1 MGAIEWLYLQ
11 LILVGK
17 PGWINGEGLEP
28 CSTLPDGLSKYF
40 QELNKTLARIISLE
54 VGNADEGFLII
65 FNQMLQSYYKI
76 DDNNLSTLLEAN
88 EERDQFLLAD
98 ELKKKNILTF
108 MKAIRIYLNREDVA
122 KAKASYEVLKRIES
136 INSGIFQFPT
146 EEDNLIAQ
154 ERKVV
159 EEKMSNL

>member
-1 MGAIEWLYLQ
+1 MIKQ
-11 LILVGK
+11 DFI
-17 PGWINGEGLEP
+17 
-28 CSTLPDGLSKYF
+28 SKYI

-54 VGNADEGFLII
+54 IGNADEGFLII

-76 DDNNLSTLLEAN
+76 DDNNLSTLLQAN

-159 EEKMSNL
+159 EEKMTNL

>member
-1 MGAIEWLYLQ
+1 MIKQ
-11 LILVGK
+11 DFI
-17 PGWINGEGLEP
+17 
-28 CSTLPDGLSKYF
+28 SKYI

-159 EEKMSNL
+159 EEKMTNL

>member
-1 MGAIEWLYLQ
+1 MIKQ
-11 LILVGK
+11 DFI
-17 PGWINGEGLEP
+17 
-28 CSTLPDGLSKYF
+28 SKYI

-54 VGNADEGFLII
+54 IGNADEGFLII

-76 DDNNLSTLLEAN
+76 DDNNLSTLLQAN

-122 KAKASYEVLKRIES
+122 KAKTSYEVLKRIES

-159 EEKMSNL
+159 EEKMTNL

>member
-1 MGAIEWLYLQ
+1 MIKQ
-11 LILVGK
+11 DFI
-17 PGWINGEGLEP
+17 
-28 CSTLPDGLSKYF
+28 SKYI

-54 VGNADEGFLII
+54 IGNADEGFLII

-76 DDNNLSTLLEAN
+76 DDNNLSTLLEEN

-108 MKAIRIYLNREDVA
+108 MKAIRIYLNREDIV

>member
-1 MGAIEWLYLQ
+1 MIKQ
-11 LILVGK
+11 DFI
-17 PGWINGEGLEP
+17 
-28 CSTLPDGLSKYF
+28 SKYI

-159 EEKMSNL
+159 EEKMSN

>member
-1 MGAIEWLYLQ
+1 MIKQ
-11 LILVGK
+11 DFI
-17 PGWINGEGLEP
+17 
-28 CSTLPDGLSKYF
+28 SKYI

-54 VGNADEGFLII
+54 IGNADEGFLII

-108 MKAIRIYLNREDVA
+108 MKAIRIYLNREDVS

>member
-1 MGAIEWLYLQ
+1 MIKQ
-11 LILVGK
+11 DFI
-17 PGWINGEGLEP
+17 
-28 CSTLPDGLSKYF
+28 SKYI

-54 VGNADEGFLII
+54 IGNADEGFLII

-108 MKAIRIYLNREDVA
+108 MKAIRIYLNREDYE

-146 EEDNLIAQ
+146 EEDNLITQ
-154 ERKVV
+154 ERKIV

>member
-1 MGAIEWLYLQ
+1 MIKQ
-11 LILVGK
+11 DFI
-17 PGWINGEGLEP
+17 
-28 CSTLPDGLSKYF
+28 SKYI

-54 VGNADEGFLII
+54 IGNADDGFLII

-108 MKAIRIYLNREDVA
+108 MKAIRIYLNREDIV

-159 EEKMSNL
+159 EEKMSN

>member
-1 MGAIEWLYLQ
+1 MIRKDFITKYIEELAK
-11 LILVGK
+11 I
-17 PGWINGEGLEP
+17 
-28 CSTLPDGLSKYF
+28 LSKLLNLEFIDNKDDTEFLYYF
-40 QELNKTLARIISLE
+40 E
-54 VGNADEGFLII
+54 
-65 FNQMLQSYYKI
+65 QMLQSYYKI

-88 EERDQFLLAD
+88 EERDQFLLVD

-108 MKAIRIYLNREDVA
+108 MKAIRIYLNREDIT

-154 ERKVV
+154 ERKIV

>member
-1 MGAIEWLYLQ
+1 MIKQ
-11 LILVGK
+11 DFI
-17 PGWINGEGLEP
+17 
-28 CSTLPDGLSKYF
+28 SKYI

-122 KAKASYEVLKRIES
+122 KAKASYDVLKRIES

-159 EEKMSNL
+159 EERMTNL

>member
-1 MGAIEWLYLQ
+1 MIKQ
-11 LILVGK
+11 DFI
-17 PGWINGEGLEP
+17 
-28 CSTLPDGLSKYF
+28 SKYI

>member
-1 MGAIEWLYLQ
+1 MIKQ
-11 LILVGK
+11 DFI
-17 PGWINGEGLEP
+17 
-28 CSTLPDGLSKYF
+28 SKYI

-76 DDNNLSTLLEAN
+76 DDNNLSTLLEEN

-108 MKAIRIYLNREDVA
+108 MKAIRIYLNREDIV

>member
-1 MGAIEWLYLQ
+1 MIKQ
-11 LILVGK
+11 DFI
-17 PGWINGEGLEP
+17 
-28 CSTLPDGLSKYF
+28 SKYI

-54 VGNADEGFLII
+54 IGNADEGFLII

-108 MKAIRIYLNREDVA
+108 MKAIRIYINREDVA

>member
-1 MGAIEWLYLQ
+1 MIKQ
-11 LILVGK
+11 DFI
-17 PGWINGEGLEP
+17 
-28 CSTLPDGLSKYF
+28 SKYI

-54 VGNADEGFLII
+54 IGNADEGFLII

-76 DDNNLSTLLEAN
+76 DDNNLSTLLQEN
-88 EERDQFLLAD
+88 EELDQFLLAD

-108 MKAIRIYLNREDVA
+108 MKAIRIYLYREDVA
-122 KAKASYEVLKRIES
+122 KAKASYDVLKRIES

-159 EEKMSNL
+159 EEKMTNL

>member
-1 MGAIEWLYLQ
+1 MIKQ
-11 LILVGK
+11 DFI
-17 PGWINGEGLEP
+17 
-28 CSTLPDGLSKYF
+28 SKYI

-65 FNQMLQSYYKI
+65 FNQMLQSYYKS
-76 DDNNLSTLLEAN
+76 DDNNLSTLLEEN
-88 EERDQFLLAD
+88 EELDQFLLAD

-108 MKAIRIYLNREDVA
+108 MKAIRIYINREDAV

-159 EEKMSNL
+159 EEKMSN

>member
-1 MGAIEWLYLQ
+1 MIKQ
-11 LILVGK
+11 DFI
-17 PGWINGEGLEP
+17 
-28 CSTLPDGLSKYF
+28 SKYI

-54 VGNADEGFLII
+54 IGNADEGFLII

-108 MKAIRIYLNREDVA
+108 MKAIRIYLNREDVE

-159 EEKMSNL
+159 EEKMTNL

>member
-1 MGAIEWLYLQ
+1 
-11 LILVGK
+11 
-17 PGWINGEGLEP
+17 
-28 CSTLPDGLSKYF
+28 
-40 QELNKTLARIISLE
+40 
-54 VGNADEGFLII
+54 
-65 FNQMLQSYYKI
+65 MLQSYYKI
-76 DDNNLSTLLEAN
+76 DDNNLSTLLQAN

-108 MKAIRIYLNREDVA
+108 MKAIRIYLYREDVA
-122 KAKASYEVLKRIES
+122 KAKASYDVLKRIES

-159 EEKMSNL
+159 EEKMTNL

>member
-1 MGAIEWLYLQ
+1 MIKQ
-11 LILVGK
+11 DFI
-17 PGWINGEGLEP
+17 
-28 CSTLPDGLSKYF
+28 SKYI

-54 VGNADEGFLII
+54 FGNADEGFLII

-76 DDNNLSTLLEAN
+76 DDNNLSTLLQAN

-108 MKAIRIYLNREDVA
+108 MKAIRIYLYREDVA
-122 KAKASYEVLKRIES
+122 KAKASYDVLKRIES

-159 EEKMSNL
+159 EERMTNL

>member
-1 MGAIEWLYLQ
+1 MIKQ
-11 LILVGK
+11 DFI
-17 PGWINGEGLEP
+17 
-28 CSTLPDGLSKYF
+28 SKYI

-54 VGNADEGFLII
+54 IGNADEGFLII

-76 DDNNLSTLLEAN
+76 DDNNLSTLLQAN

-108 MKAIRIYLNREDVA
+108 MKAIRIYLNREDIV

-159 EEKMSNL
+159 EERMTNL

>member
-1 MGAIEWLYLQ
+1 MIKQ
-11 LILVGK
+11 DFI
-17 PGWINGEGLEP
+17 
-28 CSTLPDGLSKYF
+28 SKYI

-54 VGNADEGFLII
+54 VGNSDDGFLII
-65 FNQMLQSYYKI
+65 FNQMLQSYYKV
-76 DDNNLSTLLEAN
+76 DDNNLSILLEEN

-108 MKAIRIYLNREDVA
+108 MKAIRVYLNQGNHD
-122 KAKASYEVLKRIES
+122 KAKASYSVLKRIES

-146 EEDNLIAQ
+146 AEDNLIAS

-159 EEKMSNL
+159 EEKMKNIG

>member
-1 MGAIEWLYLQ
+1 MIKQ
-11 LILVGK
+11 DFI
-17 PGWINGEGLEP
+17 
-28 CSTLPDGLSKYF
+28 SKYI

-76 DDNNLSTLLEAN
+76 DDNNLSTLLEEN

-159 EEKMSNL
+159 EEKMNNL

>member
-1 MGAIEWLYLQ
+1 MIKQ
-11 LILVGK
+11 DFI
-17 PGWINGEGLEP
+17 
-28 CSTLPDGLSKYF
+28 SKYI

-54 VGNADEGFLII
+54 VGNSDDGFLII

-76 DDNNLSTLLEAN
+76 DDNNLSTLLEEN

>member
-1 MGAIEWLYLQ
+1 MIKQ
-11 LILVGK
+11 DFI
-17 PGWINGEGLEP
+17 
-28 CSTLPDGLSKYF
+28 SKYI

-54 VGNADEGFLII
+54 IGNADEGFLII

-159 EEKMSNL
+159 EERMTNL

>member
-1 MGAIEWLYLQ
+1 MIKQ
-11 LILVGK
+11 DFI
-17 PGWINGEGLEP
+17 
-28 CSTLPDGLSKYF
+28 SKYI

-54 VGNADEGFLII
+54 IGNADEGFLII

-76 DDNNLSTLLEAN
+76 DDNNLSTLLEEN

-122 KAKASYEVLKRIES
+122 KAKTSYEVLKRIES

-159 EEKMSNL
+159 EEKMTNL

>member
-1 MGAIEWLYLQ
+1 MIKQ
-11 LILVGK
+11 DFI
-17 PGWINGEGLEP
+17 
-28 CSTLPDGLSKYF
+28 SKYI

-159 EEKMSNL
+159 EEKMKDL

>member
-1 MGAIEWLYLQ
+1 MIKQ
-11 LILVGK
+11 DFI
-17 PGWINGEGLEP
+17 
-28 CSTLPDGLSKYF
+28 SKYI

-54 VGNADEGFLII
+54 IGNADEGFLII

-76 DDNNLSTLLEAN
+76 DDNNLSTLLQAN

-108 MKAIRIYLNREDVA
+108 MKAIRIYLYREDVA
-122 KAKASYEVLKRIES
+122 KAKASYDVLKRIES

-146 EEDNLIAQ
+146 EEDNLIAK

-159 EEKMSNL
+159 EEKMTNL

>member
-1 MGAIEWLYLQ
+1 MIKQ
-11 LILVGK
+11 DFI
-17 PGWINGEGLEP
+17 
-28 CSTLPDGLSKYF
+28 SKYI

-54 VGNADEGFLII
+54 IGNADEGFLII

-108 MKAIRIYLNREDVA
+108 MKAIRIYLNREDFT